1 MSMRHQ
7 RVRYAS
13 YVGWMLVSLSLDVLA
28 AGGESNQGVLLAG
41 QGIDWQ
47 RSGTKLQTVP
57 VLTAA
62 SFPPPVGAKFSVGA
76 ATIEVR
82 SCSPGPSKH
91 HARCDVMAA
100 ASNGTE
106 PSSLFCGLWLSGTA
120 MPLNIL
126 VLNAKQEDGRFIF
139 DSSAASPTKNIVFA
153 CGAKDPAKVQELEWA
168 ALGAIGKC
176 ILWPSPSPWTGVGL
190 SLLPPPSAAFPPTDA
205 ETDRF
210 DSCVRAVRADYCG
223 KGVPYTKDNTRIDLY
238 DKSPPE
244 PHKLKDGFLLEAIW
258 NKDGA
263 LCVLHAR
270 YVSLSPECQ
279 TNIFTVVV
287 SLFGE
292 RGEGKV
298 AVPILRGSDYHCRKF
313 ESRTDKCDPT
323 GSCAKLRGFQEF
335 ILSKGVLM
343 DDSLL
348 QQ

>member
-1 MSMRHQ
+1 MSIR
-7 RVRYAS
+7 RRRICGAIC
-13 YVGWMLVSLSLDVLA
+13 VGWVLVFFSLDALA
-28 AGGESNQGVLLAG
+28 AGGESAQGVLLAG

-57 VLTAA
+57 VLTGP
-62 SFPPPVGAKFSVGA
+62 SFPPKAGDKFSVGA
-76 ATIEVR
+76 ATIEVQ
-82 SCSPGPSKH
+82 SCVPGTSKH

-100 ASNGTE
+100 ASNATD

-120 MPLNIL
+120 MPLNLL
-126 VLNAKQEDGRFIF
+126 VLNAKQEDGRFMF
-139 DSSAASPTKNIVFA
+139 DSAAASPNKNIVFA
-153 CGAKDPAKVQELEWA
+153 CGAKNPAKVQEVEWA

-176 ILWPSPSPWTGVGL
+176 ILWPSPISWTGVGP
-190 SLLPPPSAAFPPTDA
+190 SLLPPPSAAFPPADA

-258 NKDGA
+258 DKDGA
-263 LCVLHAR
+263 ICVIHAR

-279 TNIFTVVV
+279 KKTFPIVV

-292 RGEGKV
+292 RGEGKG
-298 AVPILRGSDYHCRKF
+298 AVPIFRGSEYHCRRCDF
-313 ESRTDKCDPT
+313 RPDKCDPT
-323 GSCAKLRGFQEF
+323 GECAKLKAFQDL
-335 ILSKGVLM
+335 LSKGVLM

-348 QQ
+348 QP